1 LLNGKENGGCSKH
14 NMSYITSDNIITSL
28 GNTTK
33 EVISNIEKETTGI
46 DYHHPYLNYT
56 KAPISMVNSKKIQE
70 EIIGIFSD
78 VTFTRFESL
87 AILSLHNALKNSI
100 VDAGSPKT
108 LFILSTTKGNIELLK
123 QGVKPSDQIFLHN
136 TAQKIAGLFGF
147 IARPVVVCNAC
158 ISGVLAILLA
168 KRYIDSGKYDDVVVT
183 GVDIVTEFVVAGFE
197 SFKSM
202 SEKPCKPFDAN
213 RDGLSLG
220 EGAGTV
226 IISRRKKSESIKI
239 VSGSSA
245 NDANHIS
252 GPSRTGEG
260 LYLAAKNALL
270 NNHKI
275 DFISAHGTAT
285 QYNDDM
291 ESHAI
296 NRLQINE
303 IPVNSFKGY
312 FGHTL
317 GAAGVIEI
325 ILTKH
330 SMLNNML
337 YTSLGMENAG
347 VASPLNVIT
356 HKQKKTLSRCLK
368 LSSGFGGCNAAIVLE
383 KDE

>member
-14 NMSYITSDNIITSL
+14 NMAYLTSDNIITSL

-46 DYHHPYLNYT
+46 DHHHPYLNYT

-70 EIIGIFSD
+70 EITGIFSD
-78 VTFTRFESL
+78 TAFTRFESL
-87 AILSLHNALKNSI
+87 AILSLHDALKNCI

-123 QGVKPSDQIFLHN
+123 QDVKPSDQIFLHN

-168 KRYIDSGKYDDVVVT
+168 KRYIDSGKYDNVVVT

-226 IISRRKKSESIKI
+226 IISREKKPKSIKI
-239 VSGSSA
+239 VNGSSA

-270 NNHKI
+270 SNHKI

-296 NRLQINE
+296 NRLHISE

-317 GAAGVIEI
+317 GAAGVIET

-330 SMLNNML
+330 SMLNNIL

-347 VASPLNVIT
+347 VASPLNVVT

>member
-1 LLNGKENGGCSKH
+1 LLNGKENGDCSKH
-14 NMSYITSDNIITSL
+14 NMAYLTSDNIITSL

-46 DYHHPYLNYT
+46 DHHHPYLNYT

-70 EIIGIFSD
+70 EITGIFSD
-78 VTFTRFESL
+78 TAFTRFESL
-87 AILSLHNALKNSI
+87 AILSLHDALKNCI

-123 QGVKPSDQIFLHN
+123 QDVKPSDQIFLHN

-168 KRYIDSGKYDDVVVT
+168 KRYIDSGKYDNVVVT

-226 IISRRKKSESIKI
+226 IISREKKPKSIKI
-239 VSGSSA
+239 VNGSSA

-270 NNHKI
+270 SNHKI

-296 NRLQINE
+296 NRLHISE

-317 GAAGVIEI
+317 GAAGVIET

-330 SMLNNML
+330 SMLNNIL

-347 VASPLNVIT
+347 VASPLNVVT